1 MFVEN
6 DFFKNF
12 GQKWKVRNETVVFFK
27 DFCQVMAFSTE
38 V

>member
-1 MFVEN
+1 MEN
-6 DFFKNF
+6 DFFKDF
-12 GQKWKVRNETVVFFK
+12 GQKCKVRNADGSFLN